1 MVLQETV
8 LFIGGK
14 TDRLLLGAEM
24 MEMMKA
30 YKDGNQR
37 EFTVRDIGNFRGGGK
52 SLSLS
57 LWSTICNWVFRHNC
71 RIMCILRH
79 KISCLLQKDYF
90 SSYLLVGFFYELF
103 CKVHGLNYI

>member
-57 LWSTICNWVFRHNC
+57 LWSTICDWVFRHNC

-79 KISCLLQKDYF
+79 EISCLLQKTILVVIYLWVFLWNYF
-90 SSYLLVGFFYELF
+90 AKYMV
-103 CKVHGLNYI
+103 